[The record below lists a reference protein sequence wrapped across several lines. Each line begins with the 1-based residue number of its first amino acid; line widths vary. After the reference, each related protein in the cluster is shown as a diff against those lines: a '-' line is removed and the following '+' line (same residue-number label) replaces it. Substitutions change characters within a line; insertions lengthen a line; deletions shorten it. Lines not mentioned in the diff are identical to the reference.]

1 MAAPFS
7 PAYSGL
13 ISVDRRSRRFRTLR
27 AGFEQSRAGPKETA
41 MRIRKAFSLVLL
53 PAALLPGLT
62 ARAAPDDTSRS
73 IAVDAAV
80 SAAPTPAP
88 SPPVALANG
97 AASAPAAI
105 AALPATGAA
114 TAHDDSFGA
123 AMTPDQLDAHRGGDA
138 LIGQNYLTG
147 AVSDNVA
154 NRISTGSNSIAD
166 GSFANSSG
174 LPTVIQNT
182 GANVLIQNATVLNVR
197 FGN

>member
-1 MAAPFS
+1 
-7 PAYSGL
+7 
-13 ISVDRRSRRFRTLR
+13 
-27 AGFEQSRAGPKETA
+27 
-41 MRIRKAFSLVLL
+41 MRIRQAFSLVLL

-62 ARAAPDDTSRS
+62 ARAAPDDASRS
-73 IAVDAAV
+73 IAVEAADG
-80 SAAPTPAP
+80 AASTPAP
-88 SPPVALANG
+88 ST
-97 AASAPAAI
+97 AAAAPI
-105 AALPATGAA
+105 AAMPSTGAA
-114 TAHDDSFGA
+114 AAHDDSFGV
-123 AMTPDQLDAHRGGDA
+123 AMSPDQLDEHRGGDA